1 MRILTM
7 LKINKTIGTK
17 TIMKNNSKICKINEI
32 DYLMRDLED
41 NDNTYLVMKYILD
54 KLDNDELKDIKR
66 EVKILI
72 KLEKNTK

>member
-1 MRILTM
+1 M